1 MIYMLSLKRGLPAR
15 TGFIIPFRGLRS
27 PTARFDPGYSSL
39 ALTIRA
45 SSAKLA
51 FYVDKNHEFYP
62 LQLAPTLR
70 MLTEVRQSRYQPAA
84 D

>member
-1 MIYMLSLKRGLPAR
+1 MIYKLSLKRGLPAR

-51 FYVDKNHEFYP
+51 FYVD
-62 LQLAPTLR
+62 
-70 MLTEVRQSRYQPAA
+70 
-84 D
+84 